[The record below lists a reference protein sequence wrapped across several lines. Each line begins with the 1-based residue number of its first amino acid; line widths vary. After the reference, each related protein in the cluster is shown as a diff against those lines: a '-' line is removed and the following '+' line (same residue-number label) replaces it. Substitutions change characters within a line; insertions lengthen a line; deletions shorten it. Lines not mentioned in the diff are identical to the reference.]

1 MAAGNDGAGATP
13 GVGTMFAPKVF
24 TCMLEQARCAP
35 EPTFRLSPARLA
47 RPAPGAHD
55 WRATLTHRPSPLS
68 PPVSPR
74 RLPDGDV
81 GACGPAY
88 HFPNLP
94 HSPRFTRV
102 WVQGVVVW
110 TDGRGDDGDGRRRC
124 VDRFALDD
132 GTGPPLRIATP
143 PSCHCASTR
152 DPFTRRTPGVG
163 DYVACVGFL
172 APNEEG
178 GRVVATS
185 SDAGG
190 AGEKNDG
197 RRRRRGVPR
206 FTLVAERVHDLSRE
220 GDAQREAMWNV
231 EVPEAF
237 KTLEAAHAAG

>member
-13 GVGTMFAPKVF
+13 GGGTMFAPKVF

-35 EPTFRLSPARLA
+35 QPTLRPSPARLA

-55 WRATLTHRPSPLS
+55 VPATLAHRPSPLS
-68 PPVSPR
+68 PPTPPR

-110 TDGRGDDGDGRRRC
+110 TDGGGDDGDGRRRC

-163 DYVACVGFL
+163 DYVACVGFVV
-172 APNEEG
+172 PNEG
-178 GRVVATS
+178 GGPVTTS
-185 SDAGG
+185 SDGDG

-197 RRRRRGVPR
+197 QQRRRGCPR